1 MKSEKFFEIF
11 TDLDDDLIENAV
23 PDNREPE
30 TVNPAARSFTWKT
43 FALSAAAVIAV
54 FAAVFVGIKLIGSH
68 RLNSNDPPVNA
79 PANSSKTQTSSDD
92 TNSEVLRI
100 AYWDMEADWIT
111 YSSADEL
118 IRENDIIVSG
128 KVTGISF
135 EMLDKK
141 TATVVDANT
150 KDSDA
155 ELCTIYHVDVI
166 TPYKGYSD
174 KTLQIRMHG
183 GLEGYED
190 DKQLELLRKH
200 GCDMIYYLQNA
211 PKIELGEEYLF
222 VLAQFEG
229 TLPTIINPAQTAFPL
244 NDRTSKE
251 KYSNASVNDIITR
264 CCGVSVVHKGETLTL
279 SPEQIEALYSLIFEA
294 WSKVETTNDAV
305 ISEQFMKNYG
315 EKGYCITSSSEL
327 SDLVV
332 LIGEEENDTVIGKN
346 SYTGLPEGYREK
358 ILDVLNGKT
367 QQTPQNEV
375 KVVHKGKTLTL
386 TPEQNKALYSLM
398 YEAESKVEIWQCAKI
413 GEQTRKEYGEKGY
426 FIKEDHG
433 LVVLIGED
441 ENDTVIGDGN
451 QAGLPK
457 EYREKI
463 LDILDGN
470 TLQSE
475 PQKKVTVVHD
485 GETLPLTL
493 EHSEALSEAVEQAS
507 FNDCGPLSEL
517 TRIISTQDMEEYGNN
532 GYCITAEFYY
542 PEVPLIKPGSDQRV
556 DQIIEAVVL
565 IGEEGKSSYITYSYI
580 MYSADGVSKKL
591 NRGTFL
597 LSKDSREKILETL
610 NGETEGGSSSNT
622 EPNTFFSTRSVTFE
636 QAKERVSF
644 IDVKEVSDPDFIG
657 YELGYIMPS
666 GTVANIT
673 YLFKYKTVTVYD
685 NSVAAVDFTTENAE
699 KIEHGEKVFWRPLG
713 DDRLFYVSDSGAVYM
728 AETKLLYED
737 GGIDVIITLII
748 TLI

>member
-11 TDLDDDLIENAV
+11 TDLDDDLIVNAV

-30 TVNPAARSFTWKT
+30 TVHPAARSFTWKT

-79 PANSSKTQTSSDD
+79 PANSSETQTSSDD

-118 IRENDIIVSG
+118 IKENDIIVSG

-398 YEAESKVEIWQCAKI
+398 YEAESKVEIWMPATI
-413 GEQTRKEYGEKGY
+413 AGMKEYGEKGY
-426 FIKEDHG
+426 CITSNNG

-441 ENDTVIGDGN
+441 ESDTLIGNGN
-451 QAGLPK
+451 LSGLP
-457 EYREKI
+457 EGYYEKFMEI
-463 LDILDGN
+463 LNGN
-470 TLQSE
+470 TLQQD
-475 PQKKVTVVHD
+475 PQNKVTVVHE
-485 GETLPLTL
+485 GETLLLTP
-493 EHSEALSEAVEQAS
+493 EQSEALSEAVEQAS

-532 GYCITAEFYY
+532 GYCITAEFSDYD
-542 PEVPLIKPGSDQRV
+542 VPQIKPGSDQRV
-556 DQIIEAVVL
+556 NQIVDVVVL
-565 IGEEGKSSYITYSYI
+565 IGEEGKSSYITYNYI
-580 MYSADGVSKKL
+580 VYSASGVSEK
-591 NRGTFL
+591 RSGGTFF
-597 LSKDSREKILETL
+597 LSNGSREKILETL
-610 NGETEGGSSSNT
+610 NSVSSSNT

-644 IDVKEVSDPDFIG
+644 IDVKEVSDPDFLG